1 MTLIDGANALPAAA
15 AAPAAPSKRAA
26 AQAADDIASARVAA
40 RLSGHRVEAL
50 SERTETSTTWVN
62 KDGTLSTELSAA
74 PVRFQEHGKWAD
86 IDVALRSADSEVRAS
101 AHPLGL
107 TLGGKSAKA
116 ASPLVS
122 LGSGEQ
128 KLALQWQ
135 GALPAPKL
143 SGARAVYAEAMPGAD
158 VAVEA
163 TRTGFEQSVVLKK
176 RPTASGFSYTLPL
189 GLDGV
194 TVQQQ
199 ADGSLVLL
207 DKKRKQWAVMSAP
220 QMWDASR
227 DSAPGEPAR
236 RIPVSVKV
244 TGKGRA
250 TALLVSPDAKFLADP
265 KTQFPVT
272 IGTAFAAQAK
282 PAQAVAQRGVK
293 GNRAASSELGLGN
306 PGTVGADGAAQTAQ
320 SFLTLDTSA
329 LAGMKV
335 SGAQL
340 QMFGT
345 GKSAKAKAA
354 GWEVWSSSGSA
365 ADVSGWDKRPQLKE
379 KQAASRAASGGW
391 ASADVTSLV
400 QDWAK
405 AKAPAG
411 TLALKASDEKSVS
424 GWQSVN
430 SAAAA
435 ENTPKLM
442 VTYASA
448 PNVGSKREAGP
459 PFFSANGTYAVN
471 TLTPVLRDVLSDKD
485 GDKVRAAFKI
495 EEADGPTRIG
505 NLIDSAF
512 VPSGQAASVTVPAGL
527 LANGKEYKFQTQT
540 YDGKSYS
547 NWSEWRRF
555 AVDTSNPSAPLSVTS
570 TDYPTNAWVKGEGQA
585 GNFTVKPPAA
595 DHQWIEW
602 SLDGV
607 NWTKVET
614 GGSAADRTFK
624 VTPPRNG
631 THTLQV
637 RSVDRA
643 DNKSEAKE
651 YVFHAGSSGFTQ
663 PGEGERTAGKLPLAV
678 ETETGKFNKAT
689 FSWRRSA
696 ADNWVQIPAGSVT
709 AGGTALTAWPV
720 DVAVGKTAPLVW
732 NATATVPVNGSIQ
745 IKADFTG
752 PGGATGTTAPLSV
765 IVDKDGDGAASTE
778 VGPGSLNLL
787 TGDYTLNATD
797 ASFFGL
803 TATRTFSSRSPTKGL
818 YQEGQAPIFGKQW
831 VSGTTAEVSGSEY
844 SHIRRISDTA
854 LDVVTDEGDAIHFT
868 ANAAKTGW
876 VAETGSESLTLKGSV
891 AGTFTLSDT
900 EGSTTTFAKPDATA
914 TTWQVSTSEVEA
926 SDNSATKV
934 ISETVTVGGKKLAR
948 PKKIIAPTS
957 AATQAA
963 CDLNPALKGCRI
975 LEFDY
980 ATATTATGDKTAAEF
995 GDFAGQVKQ
1004 IKLWATQPGA
1014 GNATASAVQIYRYD
1028 KLGNLRQAWDPR
1040 LGQETATQ
1048 YSYFEDRVVWMAP
1061 AGELPYTFSY
1071 DTIGSGAA
1079 PGAGML
1085 VKVSR
1090 PTLKQGTV
1098 DETGPAAV
1106 DTVVYGVPLT
1116 GVKAPFET
1124 KDAGHWGQLD
1134 RPTDATA
1141 VFPADQVPASHA
1153 GGDLGKS
1160 DYRRAT
1166 VHYLNASAREVNTLT
1181 PGNSLSVTEYDRFG
1195 NTVRELSA
1203 ANRELALGATDK
1215 QKQQLTD
1222 LGIIERPWH
1231 ERAAM
1236 LSTTSFFDE
1245 GGTREIEEFGPI
1257 RRVDLTEDLKDGA
1270 TTLISKAAS
1279 VPARSWKVN
1288 KYDEDRPTDGSAK
1301 VKDKVTSVITG
1312 ARVRDFDSIMGEL
1325 RVSKT
1330 RYDWA
1335 KGVPTHA
1342 IQDAGGLDLDTETQY
1357 DAQGRITKQIL
1368 PGTSGEGA
1376 ANRVTVYWEADGTG
1390 WCKGRPE
1397 WADNVCW
1404 TGPGGN
1410 ITGSSGQ
1417 PTQLPATTSE
1427 YGYFGQITKSAT
1439 DAGEKNLTEVT
1450 WYDAAG
1456 RPEKSASYNG
1466 IGQPAPETTTEYDKV
1481 TGKVLKVTSPTAGT
1495 ITKSYDK
1502 LGRQISYTDADG
1514 GKTTTEYDLLDRP
1527 VKVTDNV
1534 PSTVIYTYDHAVE
1547 PRGLVTRTSDSVAGD
1562 FSATYDQD
1570 GSIATEKLPGGYT
1583 LSVTEDTTGTP
1594 LSRSYTRDS
1603 DGAAVFSDTVSESVY
1618 GQVTTHQGWGRQQ
1631 YDYDKAGRLTGVRD
1645 LTEQGCIRRD
1655 YDFDKRANRKAL
1667 TTTPGAPGAD
1677 CPTTGGTNTVSHTY
1691 DSADRLVDNG
1701 YTYDDFG
1708 RTTTLPGSSLTY
1720 YTNDR
1725 VRQQISGDKRQTW
1738 DLDPALRFRSWTV
1751 DTNNAGTWN
1760 RTAAKVNH
1768 YDGDN
1773 DNPRWITENTTTG
1786 DLTRNVDSATG
1797 DLAATTSKTGDV
1809 VLQLSTIHGDI
1820 ALGLPL
1826 DAARAPVTLEADEYG
1841 NPRAGQALPRY
1852 NWLGAKQRSTET
1864 LTGFTLMGARL
1875 YNPATGRFLSTDPVY
1890 GGGENPYGYPSDPI
1904 NAYDLDG
1911 NSFWSKAWKIVKAHK
1926 VDIAITVLSI
1936 AVPGMGAVAWGYRA
1950 YRVVR
1955 AARLAHKLKFANGA
1969 SRASRPTAWLAGRM
1983 WTGRGA
1989 VGGFAKNGAR
1999 MRSKGH
2005 FAYRGA
2011 AKKGKWGRS
2020 SNLTFQ
2026 ERNSHLYFNY
2036 HINHVRFR
2044 QWGRWK

>member
-1 MTLIDGANALPAAA
+1 M
-15 AAPAAPSKRAA
+15 
-26 AQAADDIASARVAA
+26 Q
-40 RLSGHRVEAL
+40 AL
-50 SERTETSTTWVN
+50 SELTETSTTWVN
-62 KDGTLSTELSAA
+62 KDGTLTTELSAA
-74 PVRFQEHGKWAD
+74 PVRFRRSGNWTD
-86 IDVALRSADSEVRAS
+86 IDVALRSTATGAESA
-101 AHPLGL
+101 AHPRGL
-107 TLGGKSAKA
+107 TVGGKSAKA
-116 ASPLVS
+116 VSPLVS

-143 SGARAVYAEAMPGAD
+143 SGARAVYAEALLGAD

-176 RPTASGFSYTLPL
+176 RPAASGFSYTLPL

-207 DKKRKQWAVMSAP
+207 DKRRKQWAVMSAP

-227 DSAPGEPAR
+227 DSSSGEPGR
-236 RIPVSVKV
+236 RVPVSVKV
-244 TGKGRA
+244 TGKGNA
-250 TALLVSPDAKFLADP
+250 TALVFSPDVKFLADP
-265 KTQFPVT
+265 RTQFPVT
-272 IGTAFAAQAK
+272 IGTALSTQTK

-293 GNRAASSELGLGN
+293 GNRAAGSELGLGN
-306 PGTVGADGAAQTAQ
+306 PGTVGADGAVQTAQ
-320 SFLTLDTSA
+320 SFLTVDTSA

-335 SGAQL
+335 SAAQL
-340 QMFGT
+340 QMFGS
-345 GKSAKAKAA
+345 GEDAKAKAA
-354 GWEVWSSSGSA
+354 GWEVWSTSGSA
-365 ADVSGWDKRPQLKE
+365 ADVSGWDKRPELTK
-379 KQAASRAASGGW
+379 KQAASRPAAGGW
-391 ASADVTSLV
+391 ASADLTPLV

-405 AKAPAG
+405 TKAPAG
-411 TLALKASDEKSVS
+411 TLALKASDEKTPG
-424 GWQSVN
+424 GWQEVN

-435 ENTPKLM
+435 ENTPKLV

-448 PNVGSKREAGP
+448 PNVGSKRGAGP

-495 EEADGPTRIG
+495 EEADSGTRIG

-540 YDGKSYS
+540 YDGTSYS

-555 AVDTSNPSAPLSVTS
+555 AVDTSNPSAPVSVTS
-570 TDYPTNAWVKGEGQA
+570 TDYPANAWVKGEGQA
-585 GNFTVKPPAA
+585 GDFTVKPPAA

-614 GGSAADRTFK
+614 GGTPADRTFK

-651 YVFHAGSSGFTQ
+651 YVFHAGSSGFAQ

-696 ADNWVQIPAGSVT
+696 ADNWAQIPAGSVT
-709 AGGTALTAWPV
+709 ANGTALAAWPV
-720 DVAVGKTAPLVW
+720 DVTAGKTAPLVW
-732 NATATVPVNGSIQ
+732 NATATVPVNGSVQ

-787 TGDYTLNATD
+787 TGDYTLSATD

-818 YQEGQAPIFGKQW
+818 YQEGQASIFGKQW
-831 VSGTTAEVSGSEY
+831 VSGTLAELSESDY
-844 SHIRRISDTA
+844 SHIRRVSDTA
-854 LDVVTDEGDAIHFT
+854 VDVVTDEGDAIHFT

-876 VAETGSESLTLKGSV
+876 IPETGSESLTLKGSV
-891 AGTFTLSDT
+891 TGTFTLSDT
-900 EGSTTTFAKPDATA
+900 EGSTTTFAKPDAGA

-926 SDNSATKV
+926 TENSATKV

-957 AATQAA
+957 AATAAA

-980 ATATTATGDKTAAEF
+980 ASATTATGDKAAAEF
-995 GDFAGQVKQ
+995 GDFSGQVKQ

-1014 GNATASAVQIYRYD
+1014 GNATATAVQTYRYD
-1028 KLGNLRQAWDPR
+1028 KLGNLRQTWDPR
-1040 LGQETATQ
+1040 LGQETATS
-1048 YSYFEDRVVWMAP
+1048 YAYFEDRVVWMAP

-1090 PTLKQGTV
+1090 PTLKQGTA

-1116 GVKAPFET
+1116 GAKAPFET

-1134 RPTDATA
+1134 RPSDATA
-1141 VFPADQVPASHA
+1141 VFPADQAPTSHA
-1153 GGDLGKS
+1153 GGDLGKG

-1166 VHYLNASAREVNTLT
+1166 VHYLNASGREVNTLT
-1181 PGNSLSVTEYDRFG
+1181 PGNNLSVTEYDRFG

-1203 ANRELALGATDK
+1203 ANRELALGTTDK
-1215 QKQQLTD
+1215 EKQQLTD

-1231 ERAAM
+1231 ERAAL
-1236 LSTTSFFDE
+1236 LSTTSVYDE
-1245 GGTREIEEFGPI
+1245 GGSREIEEFGPL
-1257 RRVDLTEDLKDGA
+1257 RRIDLTEDVKDGT
-1270 TTLISKAAS
+1270 TTLVGKGSS

-1312 ARVRDFDSIMGEL
+1312 ARVRDFDSVMGEL
-1325 RVSKT
+1325 RVTKT

-1335 KGVPTHA
+1335 KGLATHTV
-1342 IQDAGGLDLDTETQY
+1342 QDAGGLDLDTETQY
-1357 DAQGRITKQIL
+1357 DAQGRTTKQVL
-1368 PGTSGEGA
+1368 PGTSGDQA
-1376 ANRVTVYWEADGTG
+1376 VNLVTAYWEAGGTG

-1397 WADNVCW
+1397 WADSVCW
-1404 TGPGGN
+1404 TGPAGN
-1410 ITGSSGQ
+1410 ITGASGQ
-1417 PTQLPATTSE
+1417 PSQLPATTSE
-1427 YGYFGQITKSAT
+1427 YGYFGQVAKTVKE
-1439 DAGEKNLTEVT
+1439 AGGKNLTSVT
-1450 WYDAAG
+1450 WFDAAG
-1456 RPEKSASYNG
+1456 RPEKTASYNG
-1466 IGQPAPETTTEYDKV
+1466 IGQPLPETAVEYDKV
-1481 TGKVLKVTSPTAGT
+1481 TGRATKVTSPTAGT
-1495 ITKSYDK
+1495 VTKTYDK
-1502 LGRQISYTDADG
+1502 LGRQTAYTDADG
-1514 GKTTTEYDLLDRP
+1514 GRTTTEYDLLDRP
-1527 VKVTDNV
+1527 VKVTDSS
-1534 PSTVIYTYDHAVE
+1534 PSTVTYTYDHNAE

-1583 LSVTEDTTGTP
+1583 LNVTEDTTGAP

-1603 DGAAVFSDTVSESVY
+1603 DNTALFSDTVSESVH

-1631 YDYDKAGRLTGVRD
+1631 YDYDKTGRLTGVRD

-1655 YDFDKRANRKAL
+1655 YDLDKRANRKAL

-1677 CPTTGGTNTVSHTY
+1677 CPTAGGTNTVSHTY
-1691 DSADRLVDNG
+1691 DSADRLIADG

-1708 RTTTLPGSSLTY
+1708 RTTTLPGSTLSY
-1720 YTNDR
+1720 YTNDL
-1725 VRQQISGDKRQTW
+1725 VRQQTTGDKRQTW
-1738 DLDPALRFRSWTV
+1738 ELDPALRFRSWTV
-1751 DTNNAGTWN
+1751 DTNTAGTWN
-1760 RTAAKVNH
+1760 NTASKVNH
-1768 YDGDN
+1768 YDSDS
-1773 DNPRWITENTTTG
+1773 DNPRWITEDTTSG
-1786 DLTRNVDSATG
+1786 ALTRNVDSVSG
-1797 DLAATTSKTGDV
+1797 DLAATTSRTGDV
-1809 VLQLSTIHGDI
+1809 VLQLTTVHGDI
-1820 ALGLPL
+1820 ALQLPL
-1826 DAARAPVTLEADEYG
+1826 DAAKPPTALAADEYG
-1841 NPRAGQALPRY
+1841 NPRPGQAATRY

-1864 LTGFTLMGARL
+1864 LTGLTLMGARV
-1875 YNPATGRFLSTDPVY
+1875 YNPATGRFLSVDPVY
-1890 GGGENPYGYPSDPI
+1890 GGNTSAYGYPADPI
-1904 NAYDLDG
+1904 NEYDLNGQWKINWRKWTHRAINIGSGFVAGAAAVAVCGATAGIGCVVIAGAIIGGMVGTTSHLAADRAFG
-1911 NSFWSKAWKIVKAHK
+1911 HRTTRREALRYAGTSVAGGAFQGAFRLRYGAGPAVHGTKKAWK
-1926 VDIAITVLSI
+1926 
-1936 AVPGMGAVAWGYRA
+1936 GAKYV
-1950 YRVVR
+1950 
-1955 AARLAHKLKFANGA
+1955 
-1969 SRASRPTAWLAGRM
+1969 
-1983 WTGRGA
+1983 GRGA
-1989 VGGFAKNGAR
+1989 KRFGGGFKR
-1999 MRSKGH
+1999 
-2005 FAYRGA
+2005 F
-2011 AKKGKWGRS
+2011 GRS
-2020 SNLTFQ
+2020 VKS
-2026 ERNSHLYFNY
+2026 
-2036 HINHVRFR
+2036 
-2044 QWGRWK
+2044 RWTKYRSRRR